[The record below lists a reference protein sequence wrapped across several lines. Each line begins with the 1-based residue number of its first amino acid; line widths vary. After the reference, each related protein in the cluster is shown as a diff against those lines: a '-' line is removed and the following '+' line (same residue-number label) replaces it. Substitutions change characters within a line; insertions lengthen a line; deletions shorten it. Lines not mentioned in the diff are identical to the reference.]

1 MASGNPYADPQ
12 GGSRYLPGYQ
22 RQVVG
27 ASGATAP
34 NTSGFRYATQMSDNF
49 WKDIEKFTGAATN
62 LAATY
67 YDIRER
73 RDMRD
78 TETMINETLRQR
90 KMDVFST
97 RTGKAADNVL
107 EDENEWQLKAREE
120 IIEKSGLGH
129 NLASDM
135 WDKKAQD
142 YLTRVGAFMLEQN
155 RVAEANSKFAYMVD
169 AQADL
174 TMSPVGD
181 FKAYALYSSKM
192 DNLYGPLTKEGIQ
205 AKEKGIDVLID
216 SWTEQNP
223 QATLSWFNQNKDGL
237 REVLG
242 REFPGVANAMERV
255 RNRLESQMRRAE
267 LQAQRDQRLSE
278 QAQKRADR
286 QYQSDAI
293 TKILNDENEEP
304 VDIRQIIRDGA
315 AKGISGD
322 TLLTIQQVF
331 EKREKVSL
339 KDASGTLRSTY
350 QAKASMDGL
359 LDEDKQTL
367 TKALANGQ
375 IIPTDYQAI
384 MAADA
389 RTAKAD
395 SSGLKDLRKGALTHL
410 KTAIAPRGAF
420 APVNQSAENRY
431 ERLAAD
437 LDKYVESLSSPNE
450 KRKAFDITD
459 ENSYVMQLIKLNA
472 AGSTP
477 VSRMGEAYS
486 TKPFNPN
493 SPINLPKNQKRM
505 PGETPQQW
513 RERTG
518 RK

>member
-12 GGSRYLPGYQ
+12 SGSRYLPGYQ

-27 ASGATAP
+27 TSGATAP
-34 NTSGFRYATQMSDNF
+34 NTSGFRFAAQWADNF
-49 WKDIEKFTGAATN
+49 WKDVEKFTGAATN

-67 YDIRER
+67 YDIREK
-73 RDMRD
+73 RDIRD

-97 RTGKAADNVL
+97 RTGKGADNIL
-107 EDENEWQLKAREE
+107 EDENAWQLQAREE
-120 IIEKSGLGH
+120 IIKKSGLGS
-129 NLASDM
+129 NIAASL

-142 YLTRVGAFMLEQN
+142 YLTRVGAYMLEQN
-155 RVAEANSKFAYMVD
+155 RVAEANSKFASMVD

-181 FKAYALYSSKM
+181 FKAYALYSAKM

-205 AKEKGIDVLID
+205 AKEKGIDVLVD
-216 SWTEQNP
+216 SWTEQSP
-223 QATLSWFNQNKDGL
+223 QATLRWFNQNKDGL

-267 LQAQRDQRLSE
+267 LQAQRNQRLAE

-286 QYQSDAI
+286 DYQSEAI
-293 TKILNDENEEP
+293 TKILSDDNEEP
-304 VDIRQIIRDGA
+304 VDIREIIRDGA

-339 KDASGTLRSTY
+339 KDASATLRS
-350 QAKASMDGL
+350 QFQSKASMEGL
-359 LDEDKQTL
+359 TEDDKQTL
-367 TKALANGQ
+367 TKALAAGQ

-384 MAADA
+384 LAADE
-389 RTAKAD
+389 RTQKAD
-395 SSGLKDLRKGALTHL
+395 TSGLKDLRKAALQHL

-420 APVNQSAENRY
+420 DAVNQAAENEY
-431 ERLAAD
+431 EQAAAA
-437 LDKYVESLSSPNE
+437 LDKYLDGLASPTE
-450 KRKAFDITD
+450 KRKALDITNPD
-459 ENSYVMQLIKLNA
+459 SYVMQLRSSV
-472 AGSTP
+472 AGGRTP
-477 VSRMGEAYS
+477 IDRMRSGYS
-486 TKPFNPN
+486 TQPFDPN
-493 SPINLPKNQKRM
+493 KTIALPQGQERK

-518 RK
+518 RQ

>member
-27 ASGATAP
+27 TSGATAP
-34 NTSGFRYATQMSDNF
+34 NTSGFKFAAQWSDNF
-49 WKDIEKFTGAATN
+49 WKDVEKFTGAATN
-62 LAATY
+62 LAASY
-67 YDIRER
+67 YDIREK
-73 RDMRD
+73 RDIRD

-107 EDENEWQLKAREE
+107 EDENTWQLEAREE
-120 IIEKSGLGH
+120 IIKKSGLGS
-129 NLASDM
+129 NIAASL

-155 RVAEANSKFAYMVD
+155 RVAEANSKFASMVD

-181 FKAYALYSSKM
+181 FRAYALYSAKM

-205 AKEKGIDVLID
+205 AKEKGIDVLVD
-216 SWTEQNP
+216 SWTEQDP
-223 QATLSWFNQNKDGL
+223 QATLRWFNQNKDGL

-242 REFPGVANAMERV
+242 REFPSVANAMERV

-267 LQAQRDQRLSE
+267 LQAQRNQRLSE
-278 QAQKRADR
+278 QEQKRVDR

-304 VDIRQIIRDGA
+304 VDIRQLIREGA

-339 KDASGTLRSTY
+339 KDTSGTLRSTY
-350 QAKASMDGL
+350 QARATMEGL
-359 LDEDKQTL
+359 TEDDKQTL
-367 TKALANGQ
+367 AKALAAGQ
-375 IIPTDYQAI
+375 IIPADYQAI
-384 MAADA
+384 LAADE
-389 RTAKAD
+389 RTQRAD
-395 SSGLKDLRKGALTHL
+395 STGLKNIRRGALQHL

-420 APVNQSAENRY
+420 DAVNQSAENRY
-431 ERLAAD
+431 ERLAAE
-437 LDKYVESLSSPNE
+437 LDKYVEGLSSLNE
-450 KRKAFDITD
+450 KRLAMDITNP
-459 ENSYVMQLIKLNA
+459 NSYVMQLISQNA
-472 AGSTP
+472 ADSTP
-477 VSRMGEAYS
+477 ITRMREAYS
-486 TKPFNPN
+486 TAPFDPN
-493 SPINLPKNQKRM
+493 RPVSLPQNQERK

-518 RK
+518 RQ